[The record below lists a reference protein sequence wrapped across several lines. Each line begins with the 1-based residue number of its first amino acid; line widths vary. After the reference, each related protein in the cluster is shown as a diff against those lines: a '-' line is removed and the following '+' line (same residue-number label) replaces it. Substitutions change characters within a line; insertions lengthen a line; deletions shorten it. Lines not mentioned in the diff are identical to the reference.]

1 MACFPDFVGSDAL
14 RERIG
19 DAVRQNRLSH
29 AYLIEGP
36 EGSGKRTFARMIAA
50 AVSCEKRADEGA
62 DLPCGEC
69 LNCKKILSERSTDVH
84 YLDRGDRAT
93 VSVEQVRDIRREMSL
108 SPTELDVRFF
118 ILDDADDADV
128 MTPAAQNALLISLEE
143 PPAGVLI
150 LLLAESA
157 DGLLPTVRSRV
168 QTLRLEPVSPAE
180 VKRYLL
186 RESPEARKLNGE
198 GKNKLDAV
206 IAAAHGRIGVA
217 LEYLTPKREAALLKT
232 RETVASV
239 IRAAV
244 GGANYR
250 EICSA
255 VSLLPS
261 KRQEL
266 ASHLTALIEA
276 ARDLIVLKRSPDAPL
291 LFYVD
296 RDEAAALAEKADY
309 LKLIAI
315 SDALRDA
322 ADAIRA
328 NGNVGT
334 VLTSLSV
341 AVRGR
346 T

>member
-19 DAVRQNRLSH
+19 DAVRRNRLSH

-50 AVSCEKRADEGA
+50 AVSCEKRADEGSP
-62 DLPCGEC
+62 LPCGEC
-69 LNCKKILSERSTDVH
+69 PNCKKILGERSTDVH

-108 SPTELDVRFF
+108 SPTELDTRFF
-118 ILDDADDADV
+118 ILDDADA

-168 QTLRLEPVSPAE
+168 QTLRLEPVPPSE

-186 RESPEARKLNGE
+186 RVSPEARKLDGE
-198 GKNKLDAV
+198 GGGKLDAV
-206 IAAAHGRIGVA
+206 IAASHGRIGVA
-217 LEYLTPKREAALLKT
+217 LAILTPKREAALLKT
-232 RETVASV
+232 RETVAAV
-239 IRAAV
+239 IRAAAS
-244 GGANYR
+244 GASYQ
-250 EICSA
+250 EICRSIFA
-255 VSLLPS
+255 LPT

-266 ASHLTALIEA
+266 SAHLVALIEA
-276 ARDLIVLKRSPDAPL
+276 IRDLIVLKRSPDAPL

-296 RDEAAALAEKADY
+296 RAEATALSEKADY

-315 SDALRDA
+315 YDALRDA
-322 ADAIRA
+322 ADAIQA

-346 T
+346 Q